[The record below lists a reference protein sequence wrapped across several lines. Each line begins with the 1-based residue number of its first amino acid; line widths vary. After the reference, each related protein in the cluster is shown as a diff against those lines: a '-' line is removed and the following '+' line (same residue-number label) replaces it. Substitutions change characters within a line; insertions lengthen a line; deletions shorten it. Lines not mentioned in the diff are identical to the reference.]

1 MESQQDVLLADS
13 CERVFEEK
21 INSREQKRGALRE
34 AFDYCRESD
43 VLVMARL
50 DRLGRSSRELIDL
63 MRESEERGAGFRS
76 LRESLDTTTAG
87 GRPIFH
93 VSGTFMEFERQ
104 IIRERTIAG
113 LESARTR
120 GCHGGRS
127 RALNKNKAWLAR
139 RLKDEGEHSMEE
151 ICSMLGARNAYLS
164 RPLPKLQYW
173 SRGRKRRCQNYRGDE
188 HAVELT
194 GDRVL

>member
-93 VSGTFMEFERQ
+93 VFRCRHKSYFVDAKVAVATGPFAV
-104 IIRERTIAG
+104 IVG
-113 LESARTR
+113 ESDR
-120 GCHGGRS
+120 HFV
-127 RALNKNKAWLAR
+127 RA
-139 RLKDEGEHSMEE
+139 
-151 ICSMLGARNAYLS
+151 ARNFDIS
-164 RPLPKLQYW
+164 SVILPTLC
-173 SRGRKRRCQNYRGDE
+173 SYRLRYHLLAIDLYE
-188 HAVELT
+188 HLRSFCV
-194 GDRVL
+194 V